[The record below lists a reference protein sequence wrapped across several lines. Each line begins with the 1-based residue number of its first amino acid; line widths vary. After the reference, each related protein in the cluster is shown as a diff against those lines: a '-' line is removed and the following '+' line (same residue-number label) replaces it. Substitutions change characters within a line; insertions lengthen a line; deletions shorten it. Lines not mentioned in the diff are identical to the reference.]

1 MHEPL
6 PRDDFSA
13 PLIPTRLELPPIPAP
28 KLAPRFGPLAA
39 FGLLGLMVT
48 GVLTVVFWLPRWVAA
63 PSPADAPHP
72 SLDLPAQIALVTT
85 ETTAVLS
92 LLPEPPEARAE
103 AQEALA
109 SLLPPL
115 AALRAQRVAVWG
127 ADDLHAIEALVAT
140 GEEAYRE
147 QRFTNAREH
156 YAQAAAKIAATVDR
170 VPSVIAAALD
180 EGERALLSQDAR
192 AAATAFALALNL
204 APDNAVAQRGVE
216 RAESF
221 DRVMALLTEA
231 EGYERLQDVAH
242 ATETY
247 RAVLALDPAVGA
259 ARQALARLEKA
270 KADAVFG
277 GLMSR
282 GFAALQNKDYAQA
295 ESAFESARK
304 QQPQAS
310 AATNALA
317 QTRARASAAKVE
329 GALRA
334 AHRAEQLEQWGEAS
348 AQYRAA
354 LAVDK
359 SLELATS
366 GDARARQ
373 RAALDT
379 RLGASMQHPERLADE
394 AVYREAQHVATEAQA
409 ITQSGPRLA
418 NQLATLKAL
427 LVAARTAVP
436 VTLHSDNT
444 TEVTLLKAGQLG
456 RFTDHALTLFP
467 GRYTALGTRRG
478 YRDARVEFTVAAG
491 TSPSITVQCQE
502 ALSFGR

>member
-13 PLIPTRLELPPIPAP
+13 PLIPTRLELPLTPASIA
-28 KLAPRFGPLAA
+28 APRFGSRAA
-39 FGLLGLMVT
+39 FALLGLLVA
-48 GVLTVVFWLPRWVAA
+48 GVLVVVFWLPRWVATSA
-63 PSPADAPHP
+63 PAGTAQSPVRAESPEPAAP
-72 SLDLPAQIALVTT
+72 PAPA
-85 ETTAVLS
+85 
-92 LLPEPPEARAE
+92 LLPEPPEARPA

-109 SLLPPL
+109 ALLPQL
-115 AALRAQRVAVWG
+115 ATLRAQRVAVWG

-180 EGERALLSQDAR
+180 EGERALLSEDAR

-259 ARQALARLEKA
+259 ARQALARLEQA
-270 KADAVFG
+270 KAEAVFAA
-277 GLMSR
+277 LMSR
-282 GFAALQNKDYAQA
+282 GFAALQDNDYAQA

-373 RAALDT
+373 RAALDA
-379 RLGASMQHPERLADE
+379 RLGASVQHPERLADE

-409 ITQSGPRLA
+409 ITQPGPRLA

-427 LVAARTAVP
+427 LVAARTAVS

-478 YRDARVEFTVAAG
+478 YRDARVEFTVVAG